1 MRTNRRGTMVLA
13 RLQMDG
19 FTPKSRVLPK
29 GTLLAVPCPDCGAE
43 VKARCVYPDG
53 APRHNVHP
61 YRKRMAMRK
70 YNAER
75 AEQAG

>member
-1 MRTNRRGTMVLA
+1 MRTDRRGTMVLA

-19 FTPKSRVLPK
+19 FTPKARVLPK

-43 VKARCVYPDG
+43 VKARCVRADG
-53 APRHNVHP
+53 EPLANPHLS
-61 YRKRMAMRK
+61 RKRIAMRK
-70 YNAER
+70 YLAER